1 MALPDSS
8 ENAPKSSSE
17 NALQPTPPDDRP
29 PKPSTVDSVPPP
41 PQSFM
46 YANINGLLSSTGRI
60 AKIPIL
66 TEDCRN
72 NNFIF
77 LAFSESHLN
86 DTSKECEYHI
96 EGYSHIVCNR
106 NNRER
111 GGVIIYLHK
120 KFTFSILSR
129 SSDNICSFLAIFI
142 NELQLA
148 VLLAYRPPPNYD
160 SNLYHG
166 APLERSFQNIIVD
179 NINRTILDLGNPTPD
194 IVLMGDFNFPR
205 AKWRE
210 GSGVRITKIAPESRA
225 APESRMLNKL
235 IDTCD
240 SHNLLQ
246 KVTFGTRRTPTG
258 ESNML
263 NLIFTNNHS
272 LMSSLSPHETSL
284 SDHSFI
290 VCETTFHGQFGTHED
305 RLPPTAIPPLTSFN
319 LNRANW
325 PEIQAVLR
333 SYNWVDM
340 FQHKSCDEKLQIFIS
355 AVLEAVESHCPKF
368 STPPGQSR
376 SRIPRDR
383 RILFRQRKRKLG
395 LLKSLPPTS
404 ARFRRL
410 NADLKQ
416 IEIDLI
422 TSLKRER
429 SADEAK
435 AVNNIK
441 VNPKYFFSFA
451 RKHQKIK
458 GGIGPLKV
466 NNDLITS
473 ASDICE
479 ALSTQYSSVF
489 SPSDANSTI
498 HDPSSFF
505 DLSSVD
511 LPSLLDIEFSEQTIE
526 DEISSLKNNSAPGPD
541 HFPVTLLKSCKKELS
556 KPLYLIWRASLDEND
571 IAPISKHAIVCPA
584 LKSGSESYLPKSYR
598 PISLTS
604 HLIKIFEKII
614 RKAII
619 NHLAANDLLPSNQH
633 GFLQGRSTLS
643 QLISQVETILRA
655 LEVGNDVDSIYLDF
669 AKAFDKVDH
678 SILCRKLKEKRIGG
692 PVGIWLHNFLTNRT
706 QQVSANGAISSPV
719 PVLSGVP
726 QGTVLGP
733 ILFLIMI
740 SDLGSDLT
748 DAFISMF
755 ADDSRVSSVANSP
768 QDQTNFQRELNSFIY
783 PWAPTNKAVF
793 NGDKFEHIHFSP
805 ESTVSPVYLDPSGSP
820 ISEKD
825 HIKDLGVV
833 ISNDLSWSAQIDKV
847 IANCRKQSAW
857 ILRTFSSRDVLT
869 MRTLWISLIRPIID
883 YCSPLWSPNPTCY
896 GQIDRLEGV
905 LRSFSKNVDGLRDL
919 PYSERLKALD
929 LHSIQRRHERY
940 KIIYVYKIKE
950 GLIPNL
956 PCSPSN
962 PDISY
967 ALQFTPNPRTG
978 CRCNIPA
985 YIRHHNE
992 AVAARDSS
1000 FALTSSSLWNCLPP
1014 ALSLMSGKS
1023 VNSFKFH
1030 LDKFLDLFPDEPRCS
1045 ASGIFSDP
1053 NTGRISNSIWHMRL
1067 KEDIQLNIRNFNRN
1081 LEYSQS
1087 IQGRASSR

>member
-1 MALPDSS
+1 MDP
-8 ENAPKSSSE
+8 
-17 NALQPTPPDDRP
+17 LQPCQNTSKSLPKNAFQPPPPGDRP
-29 PKPSTVDSVPPP
+29 PRPSTIDSLPPP

-46 YANINGLLSSTGRI
+46 YANINGLLSLTGRV

-66 TEDCRN
+66 TEDCHN

-77 LAFSESHLN
+77 LALSESHLN
-86 DTSKECEYHI
+86 DTSKECEYRI
-96 EGYSHIVCNR
+96 EGYSHILSNR
-106 NNRER
+106 INRER
-111 GGVIIYLHK
+111 GGVIIYLHN
-120 KFTFSILSR
+120 KFTFKILAQ

-142 NELQLA
+142 NELRLA

-166 APLERSFQNIIVD
+166 PPLERSFQNIIID
-179 NINRTILDLGNPTPD
+179 NINSTILDLGNPTPD
-194 IVLMGDFNFPR
+194 ILLLGDFNFPQ
-205 AKWRE
+205 AEWCE
-210 GSGVRITKIAPESRA
+210 GSGIRILGN

-263 NLIFTNNHS
+263 DLIFSNNHN
-272 LMSSLSPHETSL
+272 LTSSFFPYETKL

-290 VCETTFHGQFGTHED
+290 ICETTYNCQFATEQANEFSAA
-305 RLPPTAIPPLTSFN
+305 LPPLTSFN

-325 PEIQAVLR
+325 SEIQAALR
-333 SYNWVDM
+333 SHNWEEM
-340 FQHKSCDEKLQIFIS
+340 FQQKSCDEKLQIFIS
-355 AVLEAVESHCPKF
+355 AVLEAVERHCPKF
-368 STPPGQSR
+368 SSRPGQQG

-383 RILFRQRKRKLG
+383 RILFRRRKRKLK
-395 LLKSLPPTS
+395 LLKSLPSNS
-404 ARFRRL
+404 ARFRSL
-410 NADLKQ
+410 NEDLRQ
-416 IEIDLI
+416 IETDLI

-429 SADEAK
+429 SAEETK
-435 AVNNIK
+435 AVSNIK
-441 VNPKYFFSFA
+441 TNPKFFYSFA

-458 GGIGPLKV
+458 GAIGPLKV
-466 NNDLITS
+466 NNELITS

-479 ALSTQYSSVF
+479 SLSTQYSSVF
-489 SPSDANSTI
+489 SPMDPNTII
-498 HDPSSFF
+498 HDPTSFF
-505 DLSSVD
+505 DLNSDD
-511 LPSLLDIEFSEQTIE
+511 LPSLLNIEFSEQMIE
-526 DEISSLKNNSAPGPD
+526 DEISSLKTNSAPGPD
-541 HFPVTLLKSCKKELS
+541 HFPTTLLKSCKREIS
-556 KPLYLIWRASLDEND
+556 KPLYLIWRASLDDND

-619 NHLAANDLLPSNQH
+619 NHLADNDLLPSNQH

-643 QLISQVETILRA
+643 QLIGQVETILRA
-655 LEVGNDVDSIYLDF
+655 LESGNDVDSIYLDF

-692 PVGIWLHNFLTNRT
+692 PVGCWLHNFLTNRT
-706 QQVSANGAISSPV
+706 QQVSANGAISVPV

-755 ADDSRVSSVANSP
+755 ADDSRVSSVVNSP
-768 QDQTNFQRELNSFIY
+768 QAQINFQQELNSSIY
-783 PWAPTNKAVF
+783 PWAPANKAVF
-793 NGDKFEHIHFSP
+793 NGDKFEHVHFSTK
-805 ESTVSPVYLDPSGSP
+805 STNSPVYLDPSDSP
-820 ISEKD
+820 ISAKD
-825 HIKDLGVV
+825 HIKDLGVTV
-833 ISNDLSWSAQIDKV
+833 SSDLSWSAQIDKV
-847 IANCRKQSAW
+847 IASCRKQSAW
-857 ILRTFSSRDVLT
+857 ILRTFSSRDILT
-869 MRTLWISLIRPIID
+869 MRTLWISLIRPLID
-883 YCSPLWSPNPTCY
+883 YCSPLWSPNPTSY

-919 PYSERLKALD
+919 NYSERLQALN

-956 PCSPSN
+956 PNDPSD
-962 PDISY
+962 PVISY
-967 ALQFTPNPRTG
+967 ALQFSPNPRTG
-978 CRCNIPA
+978 CRCDHPNPTS
-985 YIRHHNE
+985 HHNP
-992 AVAARDSS
+992 AVIARNSS
-1000 FALTSSSLWNCLPP
+1000 FALTASNLWNCLPP
-1014 ALSLMSGKS
+1014 AISLVSGKS
-1023 VNSFKFH
+1023 VNFFKSQ

-1045 ASGIFSDP
+1045 ASGLFSDP
-1053 NTGRISNSIWHMRL
+1053 NTGRISNSIWHMRTNSSL
-1067 KEDIQLNIRNFNRN
+1067 QVDIRNLNRN
-1081 LEYSQS
+1081 LEYTLP